1 MGAEAKCLDAEGRV
15 SECQGIVVCP
25 FCNKSDA
32 VVLDKKGVAA
42 GAAIGGASGVAASMG
57 SAATGAA
64 VGSAFCP
71 GPGTVVGGLAG
82 ATIGLVGGSVAGAA
96 GGGLLDKAMGT
107 YHCKR
112 CNKNFDRPQ
121 APVSKNRIKEFLTA
135 NPICNGIDC
144 IVKNTVMDK
153 CVPREGSVLRVD
165 LGFGFVS
172 HTGVC
177 ISADRIVEI
186 TEEDGLAKVKSVT
199 IKEFLAGHI
208 RWVRTGKYIYAA
220 CANDADKKLVLF
232 AADIAER
239 ARRCVG
245 PDRGKYF
252 ARFNNCHM
260 FTRYC
265 ITGKDEEEK
274 CSWGVADIEQALCN
288 RFKVG
293 GIIWR
298 STGCTKGST
307 TLF

>member
-1 MGAEAKCLDAEGRV
+1 MNKEAKCLDAKGHV
-15 SECQGIVVCP
+15 SEYEGMVICP

-32 VVLDKKGVAA
+32 VVLDKKGIAA
-42 GAAIGGASGVAASMG
+42 CAAIGGASGVAAGMG
-57 SAATGAA
+57 SAAAGAA
-64 VGSAFCP
+64 AGSAFCP

-82 ATIGLVGGSVAGAA
+82 LTIGLVGGSAAGAA

-135 NPICNGIDC
+135 NPICNVVDC
-144 IVKNTVMDK
+144 IVKNTVMDR
-153 CVPREGSVLRVD
+153 CVPREGSILRVD

-186 TEEDGLAKVKSVT
+186 TEKDGLAKVQSVT
-199 IKEFLAGHI
+199 IEEFLNGHV
-208 RWVRTGKYIYAA
+208 RGVRTGKYIYAA
-220 CANDADKKLVLF
+220 CANDDDKKLVLF
-232 AADIAER
+232 AADIAEK

-245 PDRGKYF
+245 TDRGKYF
-252 ARFNNCHM
+252 AKFNNCHM

-298 STGCTKGST
+298 STGCTADSK